1 MAIIIMIIIIIIM
14 IMMMKMLM
22 IRMMMIII
30 TLSSHP
36 RYPIGFFNLV
46 IPWISSTLNP
56 YPVIQYSETCI

>member
-14 IMMMKMLM
+14 IMMMIMLM

-46 IPWISSTLNP
+46 IPVDFFDSESLP
-56 YPVIQYSETCI
+56 SYPIE